1 MGSSLKMTR
10 KETKQLQLSIHATNG
25 FIRHRKTLP
34 KGDGMVIEEA
44 STTQRKSMDKM
55 KPSRSNSIDS
65 GVCLSPPPTPQIFNT
80 TAALPSM
87 GLSGQHG
94 ASLAFSFI
102 LEQEIGIEKLKL
114 E

>member
-1 MGSSLKMTR
+1 MTR
-10 KETKQLQLSIHATNG
+10 KETKQLQLSIHATND

-44 STTQRKSMDKM
+44 STTKRKKSMDKM